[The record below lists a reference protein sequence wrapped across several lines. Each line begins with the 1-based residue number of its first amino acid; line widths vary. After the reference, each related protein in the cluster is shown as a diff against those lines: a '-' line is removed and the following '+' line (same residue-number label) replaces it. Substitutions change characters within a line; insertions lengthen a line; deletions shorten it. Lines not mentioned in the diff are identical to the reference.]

1 MSNAPPKPSFAL
13 SIGIIGHRPN
23 RLPASGRAAVERQID
38 EVLGLLRKAA
48 ETTRDRYATF
58 FADAPVTLTM
68 ISALADGA
76 DRMAARAALRDGFAL
91 ASALPFPIADYE
103 KDFSDAASREEY
115 ADLLARSARTLVLP
129 GDHDREPRDYQAVGH
144 LIIDNADIILAV
156 WDGGGSGGR
165 GGTTELVE
173 RAAAMGVPIVH
184 VDAAGE
190 EAPRLVWA
198 ELAEYP
204 VGGASL
210 RDVPAA
216 PCAEAIGDVVDKMA
230 RPPTEPGEQAEL
242 VRFLDDR
249 WRRLNWRL
257 ERPLLLAML
266 GARGVRRTD
275 LLPRPPEMLR
285 EELTSIVPA
294 TAAPDAT
301 AASVAALAD
310 AYGIA
315 DALALRYAQ
324 IFRGAYASKFLFSG
338 LTVVTAAVALVG
350 RQLFDWNAWPL
361 AILQIVFIALVM
373 VNTKVGRK
381 RDWHGRWRES
391 REVAER
397 LRAAIPLWLLGES
410 PQDATGAE
418 PTWPGWYVRAQLRAL
433 GLWSGSLDEDRL
445 VAVRQALS
453 ALADGQRDYHTRV
466 AALMGNVEHRMLRI
480 GQVLFGLTML
490 IGAVNLVL
498 AIIGV
503 ELPFAWH
510 YVLVGFT
517 AAFPALGSA
526 IFGIRLIGDFEGAG
540 ERSARTAGAM
550 ASIGGALR
558 QDPPDLT
565 VLRSRADAIADAMLG
580 DMSRWRM
587 ATETRKLVS
596 PA

>member
-23 RLPASGRAAVERQID
+23 RLPEDGRAEVERRID
-38 EVLGLLRKAA
+38 EVLALLRKAA
-48 ETTRDRYATF
+48 ETTRERYPTF
-58 FADAPVTLTM
+58 FANTPVTLTM

-76 DRMAARAALRDGFAL
+76 DRMAARAALRNGFAL
-91 ASALPFPIADYE
+91 ASALPFPIADYA
-103 KDFSDAASREEY
+103 KDFPDPASREEY
-115 ADLLARSARTLVLP
+115 AELLARSVRTLVLP

-156 WDGGGSGGR
+156 WDGGASGGR

-184 VDAAGE
+184 VDAAGK
-190 EAPRLVWA
+190 EAPRLLWA

-204 VGGASL
+204 VDGANFH
-210 RDVPAA
+210 DVPSA
-216 PCAEAIGDVVDKMA
+216 PCAEVIGNVVDKMA
-230 RPPTEPGEQAEL
+230 RPPTEPGEHGEL

-249 WRRLNWRL
+249 WKRVNWRL
-257 ERPLLLAML
+257 EVPLLLALL
-266 GARGVRRTD
+266 GVRGIRRTD
-275 LLPRPPEMLR
+275 LLPRSPVVLR
-285 EELTSIVPA
+285 KELTGIVPA

-301 AASVAALAD
+301 AASLAAFAN

-315 DALALRYAQ
+315 DGLAMRYAQ

-338 LTVVTAAVALVG
+338 LTVVTAAIALVS

-373 VNTKVGRK
+373 VNTRVGRR

-410 PQDATGAE
+410 RQDATGAE
-418 PTWPGWYVRAQLRAL
+418 PTWPGWYVRAHLRAL
-433 GLWSGSLDEDRL
+433 GLWSGSLDQDRL

-453 ALADGQRDYHTRV
+453 TLADGQRDYHTQI
-466 AALMGNVEHRMLRI
+466 ATLMGNIERRMLRI
-480 GQVLFGLTML
+480 GQALFGLTML

-526 IFGIRLIGDFEGAG
+526 IFGIRLIGDFEGAA
-540 ERSARTAGAM
+540 ERSARTASTM
-550 ASIGGALR
+550 ASIGTALR
-558 QDPPDLT
+558 QDPPDLA
-565 VLRSRADAIADAMLG
+565 VLRSRAAAIAEAMLG
-580 DMSRWRM
+580 DLSRWRM
-587 ATETRKLVS
+587 ATETGKLVS

>member
-13 SIGIIGHRPN
+13 SVGVIGHRPN
-23 RLPASGRAAVERQID
+23 RLPESGRKAVEHRID
-38 EVLGLLRKAA
+38 EVLAVLRKTA
-48 ETTRDRYATF
+48 ETTRDRYGTF
-58 FADAPVTLTM
+58 FANAPVTLTM

-76 DRMAARAALRDGFAL
+76 DRMAARAALRNGFAL

-103 KDFSDAASREEY
+103 KDFADAASREEY

-129 GDHDREPRDYQAVGH
+129 GDHDRDPRDYQAVGH

-156 WDGGGSGGR
+156 WDGGASGGR

-190 EAPRLVWA
+190 AAPRLVSA

-204 VGGASL
+204 VGGANL

-230 RPPTEPGEQAEL
+230 RPPTEEGEHAEL
-242 VRFLDDR
+242 VRFLGDR
-249 WRRLNWRL
+249 WKRINWRL
-257 ERPLLLAML
+257 ERPLLLAVL
-266 GARGVRRTD
+266 GVRSVRRTD
-275 LLPRPPEMLR
+275 LLPRAPAVLR
-285 EELTSIVPA
+285 DQLKGIVPA
-294 TAAPDAT
+294 TAPADRTAVSLAT
-301 AASVAALAD
+301 LAD
-310 AYGIA
+310 AYGVA
-315 DALALRYAQ
+315 DGLALRYAQ
-324 IFRGAYASKFLFSG
+324 IFRSAYASKFLFSG

-361 AILQIVFIALVM
+361 AILQIVFIGLVM
-373 VNTKVGRK
+373 VNTRVGRK

-397 LRAAIPLWLLGES
+397 LRAAIPLWLLGEARR
-410 PQDATGAE
+410 DAAGAE
-418 PTWPGWYVRAQLRAL
+418 PTWPGWYARAHRRAL
-433 GLWSGSLDEDRL
+433 GLWSGALDQDRL

-453 ALADGQRDYHTRV
+453 VLADGQRDYHTGIAV
-466 AALMGNVEHRMLRI
+466 LMGSVERRMLTIGRI
-480 GQVLFGLTML
+480 LFGLTML

-503 ELPFAWH
+503 ELPFAWQ

-526 IFGIRLIGDFEGAG
+526 IFGIRLIGDFEGAA
-540 ERSARTAGAM
+540 ERSARTAGTM
-550 ASIGGALR
+550 DSIGAALR
-558 QDPPDLT
+558 QDPPDLA
-565 VLRSRADAIADAMLG
+565 VLRSRANAIADAMLG
-580 DMSRWRM
+580 DMSHWRM
-587 ATETRKLVS
+587 STESRKLVS